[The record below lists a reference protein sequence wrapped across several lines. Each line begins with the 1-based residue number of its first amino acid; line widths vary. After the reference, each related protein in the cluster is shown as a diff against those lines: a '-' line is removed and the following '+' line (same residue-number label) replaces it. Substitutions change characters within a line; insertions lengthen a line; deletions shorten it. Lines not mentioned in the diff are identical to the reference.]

1 MYVVEK
7 ILEKKLEEG
16 QTLFKIKWKGWP
28 MTSCTWEPLEN
39 LENIPEMLA
48 KFENGKENDG
58 EGKKK
63 GSRQKRGP
71 NKVKPTID
79 KCASEGGAKKRGR
92 PKGCKKN
99 SKSFLQDVITLTE
112 KETDDMEVHMI
123 DDKPEV
129 TVTYSEEPIPAEE
142 INQQASKI
150 ESIKSFQ
157 EIVSFDVPEMILS
170 ANKVNDQIL
179 FLCRFRERNDG
190 SRLEDSF
197 VDCLTM
203 ETYFS
208 NLLLNFFKSQIFSAN

>member
-39 LENIPEMLA
+39 LDNIPEMLA
-48 KFENGKENDG
+48 KFENGKESDG

-63 GSRQKRGP
+63 RSRQKRGP
-71 NKVKPTID
+71 NKVKPIVE
-79 KCASEGGAKKRGR
+79 KSASEGGAKKRGR

-142 INQQASKI
+142 INQQAYKV
-150 ESIKSFQ
+150 EPIKSFQ

-179 FLCRFRERNDG
+179 FLCRFKERNDG
-190 SRLEDSF
+190 SRLEDSY